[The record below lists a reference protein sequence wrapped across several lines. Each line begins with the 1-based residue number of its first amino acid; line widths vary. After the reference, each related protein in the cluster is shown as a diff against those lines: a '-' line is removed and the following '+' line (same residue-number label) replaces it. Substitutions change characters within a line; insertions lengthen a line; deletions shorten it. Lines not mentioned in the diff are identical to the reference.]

1 MVRMA
6 IPAFV
11 TEVGSVRANT
21 AVMVITIAIS
31 VMMIPVAIMMPP
43 VVVMPMMPVVMPVV
57 AMMSTVVATVMATV
71 GLRGDSGRCD
81 TGGEREGNGGGCARE
96 LFENGHLMILCFIS
110 RIRSRC

>member
-1 MVRMA
+1 MA
-6 IPAFV
+6 IPAVV

-43 VVVMPMMPVVMPVV
+43 VVVMPMMPVVS
-57 AMMSTVVATVMATV
+57 MMSMMPTVVATV